1 MRVFLAVASKGG
13 PSAEPLLDQVVR
25 SAEGLI
31 EQVFPVPADTV
42 TSARHRFA
50 GAVLLGWG
58 NEGGAPTRPELV
70 TATRDRAIGVT
81 GRLLDWA
88 DVGRLLGASSLG
100 EVARGTRGC
109 FSAIR
114 IEPGGLTAVTDMTRA
129 CGIFYAQ
136 TPELHIV
143 GNRALLVHLVARGGG
158 PVAWDV
164 RALQSMVR
172 QGYFLSDETP
182 YDGVSALP
190 PSSTLVVGDG
200 TRRIT
205 SEPLPGVHL
214 PGVHPG
220 AGSVPTSRRGKR
232 AAIEG
237 LAEALVETVRPL
249 TDQVNLALTGGR
261 DSRLMAALLHAAGV
275 PFRATTNGL
284 DDHPDVVI
292 ARQIAARLGVE
303 HNVIAPKRT
312 EQRDAVLV
320 EHPLRRT
327 HEVLRTCEGMTSA
340 YESIVEYLPYS
351 PKLTMSGQSGE
362 ILRGGFLYSQGNPA
376 PAAMRRRVEAF
387 FLKDEALFAEGAN
400 AHARELAAPWLERAE
415 SDPAG
420 ALDHMYVTYRVG
432 RWHAAARA
440 GSLRR
445 GDAVQPFLDNRVVGA
460 ALALDP
466 LWRRSEEVVHELIGM
481 FAPKLRG
488 IPLEGSEWRFMA
500 ERTPSRWE
508 SLLARRRSSAQKK
521 SGTQKSGT
529 QKPGAQK
536 PAAPKGKK
544 GAGSWNWRTSPGERL
559 TAVLRD
565 GVLDGVAAGDGALW
579 EIVRKDAVE
588 EMFAAPVLR
597 QPALAWNLYTVGAML
612 SGVYP
617 GDAPGD
623 LDPIEVVI
631 PT

>member
-1 MRVFLAVASKGG
+1 MRVFLAVASRVG

-25 SAEGLI
+25 TAEGLI

-42 TSARHRFA
+42 SSARHRFA

-58 NEGGAPTRPELV
+58 NEGDAPTRPELV
-70 TATRDRAIGVT
+70 TTARDRAIGVT

-88 DVGRLLGASSLG
+88 DVGRLLGSSSMG
-100 EVARGTRGC
+100 ELARGTCGC

-143 GNRALLVHLVARGGG
+143 GNRALLVHLIARGGG

-182 YDGVSALP
+182 YDGVRALP
-190 PSSTLVVGDG
+190 PSSTLVVSDG
-200 TRRIT
+200 TMRIT
-205 SEPLPGVHL
+205 TTPLPGV
-214 PGVHPG
+214 PPE
-220 AGSVPTSRRGKR
+220 AASVPTSRRGKR
-232 AAIEG
+232 AAITT

-249 TDQVNLALTGGR
+249 TDEVNLALTGGR

-275 PFRATTNGL
+275 PFRVTTNGL

-312 EQRDAVLV
+312 ERRDAVLV

-327 HEVLRTCEGMTSA
+327 YEVLRTCEGMTSA

-376 PAAMRRRVEAF
+376 PAAMRRRVDAF
-387 FLKDEALFAEGAN
+387 FLKDEALFTEEAN
-400 AHARELAAPWLERAE
+400 AHARELAAPWRKRAE
-415 SDPAG
+415 ADPAG
-420 ALDHMYVTYRVG
+420 ALDHLYVTYRVG

-488 IPLEGSEWRFMA
+488 IPLEGSQWRFMA

-508 SLLARRRSSAQKK
+508 SLLARRRSSA
-521 SGTQKSGT
+521 
-529 QKPGAQK
+529 ARE
-536 PAAPKGKK
+536 PAAPKAK
-544 GAGSWNWRTSPGERL
+544 GTRSWNWRTSPGERL

-565 GVLDGVAAGDGALW
+565 GVLGGVAAGDGALW
-579 EIVRKDAVE
+579 EIVRKEAVE
-588 EMFAAPVLR
+588 EMFAAPEVR

-612 SGVYP
+612 SGLYP

-623 LDPIEVVI
+623 LDPIEVTI

>member
-13 PSAEPLLDQVVR
+13 GSAEPLLDSVIRQ
-25 SAEGLI
+25 AEDLI
-31 EQVFPVPADTV
+31 EQAFPVPADTV
-42 TSARHRFA
+42 TSARHRFP

-58 NEGGAPTRPELV
+58 NEGDSRTRPELV
-70 TATRDRAIGVT
+70 TATRDAAIGVT
-81 GRLLDWA
+81 GRLLDWD
-88 DVGRLLGASSLG
+88 DVGRLLGPSSSGLSMG
-100 EVARGTRGC
+100 EIALGTRGC

-182 YDGVSALP
+182 FEGVAALP
-190 PSSTLVVGDG
+190 PSSTLEVRDG
-200 TRRIT
+200 TGHERIRRIT
-205 SEPLPGVHL
+205 TVPLPT
-214 PGVHPG
+214 
-220 AGSVPTSRRGKR
+220 AGPVPTSSRGRR

-292 ARQIAARLGVE
+292 ARRIAAKLGVE

-312 EQRDAVLV
+312 ERRDAVLV

-351 PKLTMSGQSGE
+351 SKLTMSGQSGE

-376 PAAMRRRVEAF
+376 PAAMRRRVDAF
-387 FLKDEALFAEGAN
+387 FLKDEAFFTDDAN
-400 AHARELAAPWLERAE
+400 AHARELATPWRERAE
-415 SDPAG
+415 TDPAG
-420 ALDHMYVTYRVG
+420 ALDHIYVTYRVG

-466 LWRRSEEVVHELIGM
+466 LWRRSEEVVHELIGI
-481 FAPKLRG
+481 FAPRLRG
-488 IPLEGSEWRFMA
+488 IPLEGAEWRFRA

-508 SLLARRRSSAQKK
+508 SLLARRRSSTPK
-521 SGTQKSGT
+521 
-529 QKPGAQK
+529 K
-536 PAAPKGKK
+536 PAAPKPK
-544 GAGSWNWRTSPGERL
+544 GGGSSWNWRTSPGERL

-565 GVLDGVAAGDGALW
+565 GVLGNGVLW
-579 EIVRKDAVE
+579 DLVRKDAVE
-588 EMFAAPVLR
+588 EMFAAPVVK

-612 SGVYP
+612 SGAYP

-623 LDPIEVVI
+623 LDPIEVLI
-631 PT
+631 PSTS